1 MPLIASGYS
10 SLNRPVLQGM
20 LGAVSAAHPLAVAA
34 GQEILVAGG
43 SAVDATIA
51 AQAVLCVIAPN
62 ACGLGGDMF
71 CLVHAPGETPM
82 AVNGAGAA
90 PMALATVSD
99 DGANSIAVPGIVSAW
114 DSLSRRWGRLRLA
127 RVLAP
132 AIRIARS
139 GMRADGGLLAAVEAQ
154 RGRLLAGGAGAWS
167 LLGLRLGDRF
177 IQPEL
182 ASLLEAIGVQGR
194 AAFYTGDVA
203 SSVEASVSVLGGSL
217 SARDL
222 AAHETVLRPPVMTRW
237 RDVTI
242 ATQPPMAQGVLLNM
256 ALDCLGR
263 LDDLPAEARDHAGIE
278 ATEAAFA
285 YRSRV
290 SEGEALLAIA
300 LAIDTACAQR
310 RGGPRAYLHTAG
322 VAVSDATGLTV
333 SSLVSV
339 FDDFGSCV
347 FVPDCG
353 MALNNR
359 AGGFTDG
366 ANAAGPGRVPVH
378 TLAPAMV
385 LTNRGTVALAT
396 PGADGQVQTLLQV
409 ITGIF
414 RDGLDI
420 AEAIRKPRWRSE
432 GGAVLI
438 ERGHPA
444 CDDLA
449 RRGHALRVLEEGDT
463 RFGAIVCAGAIDS
476 APIAVSDWRRDT
488 WSGAA

>member
-1 MPLIASGYS
+1 MPLIAGAYS
-10 SLNRPVLQGM
+10 SLNRPVLHGT

-43 SAVDATIA
+43 SAVDAMIA
-51 AQAVLCVIAPN
+51 AQAVLCVVAPN

-71 CLVHAPGETPM
+71 CLVHAAGEAPV

-90 PMALATVSD
+90 PMALVEVSV
-99 DGANSIAVPGIVSAW
+99 DGANSITVPGIVSAW
-114 DSLSRRWGRLRLA
+114 DSLSRRWRRLSLA
-127 RVLAP
+127 RALTP
-132 AIRIARS
+132 AIRIAR
-139 GMRADGGLLAAVEAQ
+139 GGYRIDGNLLAAVEGHRA
-154 RGRLLAGGAGAWS
+154 RLLAGGAGAWA
-167 LLGLRLGDRF
+167 LLGLRQGDRF

-182 ASLLEAIGVQGR
+182 ASLLEAIGLRGR
-194 AAFYTGDVA
+194 AAFYAGDVA
-203 SSVEASVSVLGGSL
+203 AAVASAVGALGGTL
-217 SARDL
+217 SAADL

-237 RDVTI
+237 GDVTI
-242 ATQPPMAQGVLLNM
+242 ATQPPMAQGVLLSM

-263 LDDLPAEARDHAGIE
+263 LESLPAEARDHAGIE
-278 ATEAAFA
+278 VTEAAFA

-290 SEGEALLAIA
+290 GEGEELLAIE
-300 LAIDTACAQR
+300 LGIDIAHAQR

-339 FDDFGSCV
+339 FDEFGSCV
-347 FVPDCG
+347 FVPECG
-353 MALNNR
+353 LTLNDR

-366 ANAAGPGRVPVH
+366 RNTAGPGRIPVH

-385 LTNRGTVALAT
+385 LTERGTLALAT

-420 AEAIRKPRWRSE
+420 AAAVRKPRWRSE

-449 RRGHALRVLEEGDT
+449 RRGHILRVLEEGDT
-463 RFGAIVCAGAIDS
+463 RFGAIVCAGAIDGG
-476 APIAVSDWRRDT
+476 PIALSDWRRDT
-488 WSGAA
+488 WSGVA